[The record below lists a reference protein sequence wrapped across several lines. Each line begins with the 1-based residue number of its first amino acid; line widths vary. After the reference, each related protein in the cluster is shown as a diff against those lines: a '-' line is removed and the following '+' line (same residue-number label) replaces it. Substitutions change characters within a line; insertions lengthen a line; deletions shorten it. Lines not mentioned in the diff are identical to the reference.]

1 MSSLKTSCLMISA
14 ADMLLS
20 VVRPVIAA
28 ALAVALT
35 GCFHSAQPVSEITGA
50 TMGSTYSIK
59 WVEAAQTPSAQV
71 MQEQVEAML
80 ANFDLEVSTW
90 RDDSA
95 LALFNALPA
104 ESCMIMPASVMDMVE
119 LAEQLHADSG
129 GAFDLTVGPLLK
141 IWGFHGGDG
150 SQVMPDAE
158 QLEAT
163 LAKVGQ
169 KHLRRQGEELC
180 KDVDLKVDVSALAA
194 GYMVDRVAEHLQ
206 SQGITSYMVEMT
218 GELRAQGLKPDQ
230 SPWRIAIE
238 EPRDDERMAHQII
251 ALDGFGVSTSGDYR
265 NYFELDG
272 KRYSHTFDPVSG
284 KPVMHELAAVT
295 VLEPSAAMADGLSTV
310 LLVQGPQRGWDYAIE
325 RGIAALFVIREGQ
338 GFISR
343 STPAFKALEQGKE

>member
-1 MSSLKTSCLMISA
+1 MP
-14 ADMLLS
+14 LS
-20 VVRPVIAA
+20 VFRPVIVA
-28 ALAVALT
+28 ALAAALT

-59 WVEAAQTPSAQV
+59 WVDAADSPAPQV

-80 ANFDLEVSTW
+80 ADFDVEVSTW

-95 LALFNALPA
+95 LSRFNALPA
-104 ESCMIMPASVMDMVE
+104 DSCMSMPDSVLDMVK
-119 LAEQLHADSG
+119 LAEQLHTDSNG
-129 GAFDLTVGPLLK
+129 SFDLTVGPLLK

-163 LAKVGQ
+163 LARVGQ
-169 KHLRRQGEELC
+169 AHLRREDDQLC
-180 KDVDLKVDVSALAA
+180 KDVDLKVDVSAIAA
-194 GYMVDRVAEHLQ
+194 GYMVDRVTEHLQ
-206 SQGITSYMVEMT
+206 AQGITSYMVEMT
-218 GELRAQGLKPDQ
+218 GELKAEGLKPDK

-238 EPRDDERMAHQII
+238 EPRDDNRMAHLII
-251 ALDGFGVSTSGDYR
+251 ELDGYGVSTSGDYR

-295 VLEPSAAMADGLSTV
+295 VLDPSTAMADGLSTV
-310 LLVQGPQRGWDYAIE
+310 LLVKGPVDGWDYAIE
-325 RGIAALFVIREGQ
+325 RDIAALFVIREGES
-338 GFISR
+338 FISR
-343 STPAFKALEQGKE
+343 STPAFKALEKGKE